1 MEGLRI
7 PWAEAERDALADAAR
22 MFPPFTAAQIEDFSR
37 VLPRPLHGT
46 DLIRELV
53 RQKALQ
59 LQQLQQAQQ
68 QAQQQVQQAQQ
79 QLQQA
84 QQQAQQQVQQAQQ
97 RAERAQQR
105 AERAER
111 RADLSLY
118 TSLSR

>member
-53 RQKALQ
+53 RQ
-59 LQQLQQAQQ
+59 
-68 QAQQQVQQAQQ
+68 QVQQAQQ

-105 AERAER
+105 AERAEL